1 MLKEKDNSTEVKTT
15 SNAAAKGAKAGK
27 GPKAPKAQKR
37 PKTAASSKNTR
48 SQTLSKPLSQAQPTT
63 STPANT
69 ASTEIAASIQVDGK
83 RAARSDN
90 QIDGKLSAMQALF
103 VDEYIIDFNG
113 TAAAERAGGSPKSA
127 HSTASKWV
135 RMPKI
140 VEAIRLRMMDRVK
153 RTECTQDSVIQTLIE
168 IADRCM
174 QRRPVVSWQVVDGH
188 RQLEQTTDPET
199 GEGIWSFNATGALRA
214 VELLGKH
221 MAMFT
226 DRSEIV
232 NTDLGS
238 ELDKA
243 INRGDNVVDLPQT
256 G

>member
-1 MLKEKDNSTEVKTT
+1 MLKEEDTGIEVKTT
-15 SNAAAKGAKAGK
+15 FNASA
-27 GPKAPKAQKR
+27 PAPKR
-37 PKTAASSKNTR
+37 RKTAKTAPPRENTSAHR
-48 SQTLSKPLSQAQPTT
+48 PAKPLSPPETCQHAADNNKLSNQA
-63 STPANT
+63 
-69 ASTEIAASIQVDGK
+69 ASTSVDGK

-140 VEAIRLRMMDRVK
+140 VEAIRLRMMDRVR